1 MGVQDANVVHMAL
14 GTTMFTIALQSITS
28 VVAHHK
34 RGNVH
39 WEVLKATLPGGVIG
53 VILGVSTTSALPGHI
68 LQIIFAIFILISA
81 GRLVLSKSAASDSNG
96 EEPNKSKIFMATGSG
111 LIGFFASFIG
121 AGGGVFTVPFLHWC
135 GLITRKCVGTSNA
148 NGFPISLTGAITY
161 AITGFAAIGYSA
173 THIGYIHLPTFGLL
187 AISGMIAAPIG
198 ARLAHVVP
206 AKIIKTIFAGL
217 VAIIA
222 TKMLIGI

>member
-1 MGVQDANVVHMAL
+1 MIEYAVVVGVGLVGAVLMGMIGIGTALLCVPTLIFVLPGMGVQDVNVVHMAL

-81 GRLVLSKSAASDSNG
+81 GRLVLSKTAASDSNG
-96 EEPNKSKIFMATGSG
+96 RE
-111 LIGFFASFIG
+111 
-121 AGGGVFTVPFLHWC
+121 
-135 GLITRKCVGTSNA
+135 
-148 NGFPISLTGAITY
+148 
-161 AITGFAAIGYSA
+161 
-173 THIGYIHLPTFGLL
+173 
-187 AISGMIAAPIG
+187 
-198 ARLAHVVP
+198 
-206 AKIIKTIFAGL
+206 AK
-217 VAIIA
+217 
-222 TKMLIGI
+222 TKWS